1 MSSSLTLFVNGQVV
15 PQGSKIAFRY
25 VPKGET
31 KGRLG
36 VREVAGD
43 ALTRWRHT
51 IVDRAVE
58 ALGQHPGWTSE
69 RVMGEAYSVRLD
81 FFIMRP
87 KSHYLPAN
95 TKRPVPL
102 LREDALA
109 YPIGMP
115 DVDKLTRA
123 VLDGLTT
130 AGIWFDDSQVIEVQA
145 TKHFSDGLLG
155 ELSQPG
161 CLITV
166 TKMLDL

>member
-1 MSSSLTLFVNGQVV
+1 MPSPVGGTPSWTGHS
-15 PQGSKIAFRY
+15 P
-25 VPKGET
+25 
-31 KGRLG
+31 LG
-36 VREVAGD
+36 TD
-43 ALTRWRHT
+43 HPDWRT
-51 IVDRAVE
+51 
-58 ALGQHPGWTSE
+58 E
-69 RVMGEAYSVRLD
+69 RNMEEAYSVRLD

-95 TKRPVPL
+95 TKRPVPEL
-102 LREDALA
+102 KPGALA